1 MIYKENGEGCESK
14 KCKLLGERAYAHAR
28 EKENFTSFKYT
39 ATPPQSPFLKH
50 PVMKG
55 NRSKE
60 KGTQMF
66 QPGKPHLNKLL
77 LTKTSNLL
85 VSKVFPELS

>member
-1 MIYKENGEGCESK
+1 MVKVVKAKNANCWVSARMRTRERKRISQVLNT
-14 KCKLLGERAYAHAR
+14 LLHPH
-28 EKENFTSFKYT
+28 N
-39 ATPPQSPFLKH
+39 PPLLKH

-85 VSKVFPELS
+85 VSKIFPELS

>member
-1 MIYKENGEGCESK
+1 MVKVVKAKNANCWVSARMRTR
-14 KCKLLGERAYAHAR
+14 ERKRILQVLNTLPHPH
-28 EKENFTSFKYT
+28 NNSL
-39 ATPPQSPFLKH
+39 LKH

-66 QPGKPHLNKLL
+66 QPGKLHLNKLL
-77 LTKTSNLL
+77 LTKASNLL
-85 VSKVFPELS
+85 APKVFPELS

>member
-1 MIYKENGEGCESK
+1 MVKVVKAKNANCWVSARMHTR
-14 KCKLLGERAYAHAR
+14 ERKRISQVLNTLPHPH
-28 EKENFTSFKYT
+28 NNSL
-39 ATPPQSPFLKH
+39 LKH

-60 KGTQMF
+60 KGTQTF

-77 LTKTSNLL
+77 LIKTSNLL
-85 VSKVFPELS
+85 APKVFPELS